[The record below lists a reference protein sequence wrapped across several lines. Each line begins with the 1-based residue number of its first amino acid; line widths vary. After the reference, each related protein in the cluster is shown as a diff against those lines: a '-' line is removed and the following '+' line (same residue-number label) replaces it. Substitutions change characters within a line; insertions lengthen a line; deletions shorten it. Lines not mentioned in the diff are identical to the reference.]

1 MNLAWDDQDAS
12 NQNEPFNEL
21 FWLLAMIKQMSL
33 KQLVAR
39 KFFVEHHTLW
49 ASEINILD
57 NSAIVHS
64 ISQELF
70 GELPF
75 AMSNYLR
82 SVLV

>member
-1 MNLAWDDQDAS
+1 MIKMHQD
-12 NQNEPFNEL
+12 EPFNEL

-39 KFFVEHHTLW
+39 FYSLLSIISSW

-75 AMSNYLR
+75 AMSNYLQG
-82 SVLV
+82 VLV